1 MFIEHLPCARY
12 FSKYF
17 MFVSFSKQP
26 HIGGNIII
34 LPILQMKRLRHRE
47 LKFHYTRLHSYKV
60 AEPGSEPRSTQ
71 VEAPEP
77 ALLLLS

>member
-1 MFIEHLPCARY
+1 
-12 FSKYF
+12 
-17 MFVSFSKQP
+17 
-26 HIGGNIII
+26 
-34 LPILQMKRLRHRE
+34 MKRLRHRE